1 MVIHNCH
8 IPIALSHTAVTMMP
22 STTKLPGDKA
32 YRMCYSYL
40 LKGITNLETLIA
52 DLYAEEIF
60 TEEERDSLEGLEP
73 NIQNKQLLKTFEKHL
88 KEKPELFY
96 DLLRI
101 LENED
106 GMLARMLTE
115 KIQSKGHPNT

>member
-1 MVIHNCH
+1 M
-8 IPIALSHTAVTMMP
+8 S

-32 YRMCYSYL
+32 YRICYPDL
-40 LKGITNLETLIA
+40 LKGITNQETLIA
-52 DLYAEEIF
+52 ELYAEEIF
-60 TEEERDSLEGLEP
+60 TDEERDSLEGLDTKD
-73 NIQNKQLLKTFEKHL
+73 QKKQLLKTFEKHL

-106 GMLARMLTE
+106 GMLARTLTE